1 MHRTR
6 AFALT
11 TSLACLVAALAPRAA
26 RAEERR
32 PEGETESVAMAA
44 NRGLHIGL
52 GPALLFPSRPDG
64 PYGGGLDIEGRYGIK
79 IASTVLAPGGLA
91 GGYFLSG
98 RVVALAM
105 PTLRL
110 TVPVGPFAPY
120 GLGGVGVGGLTNPG
134 DGGIAL
140 MGGGGVMVH
149 FGRVVAVGVELTY
162 RTIVDT
168 EYGGVVLG
176 PMIAFGG

>member
-6 AFALT
+6 ALLT
-11 TSLACLVAALAPRAA
+11 TSLALIACTLAPRAA
-26 RAEERR
+26 RAEEQR
-32 PEGETESVAMAA
+32 PEGETESAAMAA

-79 IASTVLAPGGLA
+79 VGSTVLAPGGLA
-91 GGYFLSG
+91 GGYFISG

-110 TVPVGPFAPY
+110 TVPIGPFAPY
-120 GLGGVGVGGLTNPG
+120 GLGGAGVGGLTNPN
-134 DGGIAL
+134 DGGLAL
-140 MGGGGVMVH
+140 MGGGGLMVH
-149 FGRVVAVGVELTY
+149 FGRVVAVGLEVTY
-162 RTIVDT
+162 RTIVNT
-168 EYGGVVLG
+168 EYGGVVAG